1 MRTSTFL
8 AIKSPKPVLKLQNRF
23 RKIKSPQ
30 LYLST
35 YNEAKLITDDVRRG
49 ILYHRNNQYKNLT
62 KNVNHLYV
70 QHIDVNPQN
79 SVLATVIE
87 NMKLFYFFVGNEK

>member
-1 MRTSTFL
+1 MRTSTVP
-8 AIKSPKPVLKLQNRF
+8 AIKSPNPVLKIRNRF
-23 RKIKSPQ
+23 RKIKSPK

-70 QHIDVNPQN
+70 QHTDVNPQN
-79 SVLATVIE
+79 SVLAKVIE
-87 NMKLFYFFVGNEK
+87 NMKLF

>member
-1 MRTSTFL
+1 MRTSTVP
-8 AIKSPKPVLKLQNRF
+8 AIKSPNPVLKIQNRI
-23 RKIKSPQ
+23 RKIKSPK

-70 QHIDVNPQN
+70 QHTDVNPQN
-79 SVLATVIE
+79 SVLAKVIE
-87 NMKLFYFFVGNEK
+87 NMKLF